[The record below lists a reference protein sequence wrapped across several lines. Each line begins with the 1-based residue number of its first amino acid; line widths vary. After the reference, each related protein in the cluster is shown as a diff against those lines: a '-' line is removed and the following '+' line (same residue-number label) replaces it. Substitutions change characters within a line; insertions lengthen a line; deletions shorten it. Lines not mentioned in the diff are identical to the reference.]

1 MKRALAALRGGCLGG
16 RGIAVC
22 VAAVALALTS
32 RPAHSEGGASAPAA
46 AVDPLDAESETSAP
60 AVWDPFEPVNRRTL
74 RMNGFL
80 DHWVF
85 DPVTS
90 AYAFVVPGPAR
101 LAVRRFLVNLN
112 SPVVLANDVLQLA
125 PVDAA
130 VTVSR
135 FAVNSTLGIGGLFDP
150 ATKFGLQGHS
160 ADFGETLALCGVPS
174 GPYLILPAL
183 GPTTARDGT
192 GYLVDLLFQP
202 MTYLLT
208 PAPTLIIYTSIQQS
222 SVGLAAKDAH
232 AAQLQAL
239 EASSIDFYATL
250 RSAYYQDRMAAIQA
264 RGDRGPLALAR
275 RTLRALSLAP
285 SCSEIGDLP
294 SHGGHQ
300 CVEAV
305 ALKH

>member
-1 MKRALAALRGGCLGG
+1 VVCSAL
-16 RGIAVC
+16 I
-22 VAAVALALTS
+22 ALALAS
-32 RPAHSEGGASAPAA
+32 RLAHAEGGASGSAA
-46 AVDPLDAESETSAP
+46 AVDPLDAETQTLAP
-60 AVWDPFEPVNRRTL
+60 GFWDPLEPVNRRTL
-74 RMNGFL
+74 RMNGVL
-80 DHWVF
+80 DRWFF

-112 SPVVLANDVLQLA
+112 SPVVFANDILQLA

-130 VTVSR
+130 VTVTR
-135 FAVNSTLGIGGLFDP
+135 FVVNSTLGIGGLFDP
-150 ATKFGLQGHS
+150 ATKFGLQGHA

-208 PAPTLIIYTSIQQS
+208 PAPTLIIYTSIQQG

-232 AAQLQAL
+232 AVELQAL

-264 RGDRGPLALAR
+264 RGDRGPVALAR

-285 SCSEIGDLP
+285 SCSEIADLP
-294 SHGGHQ
+294 SHAGHQ

-305 ALKH
+305 ALKN